1 MESSWRYPK
10 EINHVLE
17 DGDLQTLGLMDY
29 DQRLSHNFT
38 AHPKIDPVTGE
49 MFAFGYSR
57 TPPYVTYRVISK
69 DGVMNDPVQIT
80 VPKSIMMHDFAITQ
94 NYAIFMDLPLY
105 FRPKEMVKGEKFS
118 YIFDATKK
126 ARFGILPR
134 YAKNELQIKR
144 FELPT
149 CFIFHTGEF
158 YFSLCLFHFLM
169 L

>member
-1 MESSWRYPK
+1 
-10 EINHVLE
+10 
-17 DGDLQTLGLMDY
+17 
-29 DQRLSHNFT
+29 
-38 AHPKIDPVTGE
+38 

-57 TPPYVTYRVISK
+57 TPPYFMYRVISK

-80 VPKSIMMHDFAITQ
+80 IPESIMMHDFAITQ

-118 YIFDATKK
+118 YLFDPTKK

-134 YAKNELQIKR
+134 YAKNELQIKW

-158 YFSLCLFHFLM
+158 YFSLCLFHFL
-169 L
+169 LL